1 MKKLIVAAMLVLGA
15 TSAFAGDSDALK
27 AVMKAKTYAE
37 AEALVKQNLGQF
49 ANDAEKAK
57 AYNKLVDLGMKVFN
71 EQQTIQQTNQL
82 MKKNDPVDENVM
94 NEGAYNALMNA
105 IECYKYDQLP
115 NAKGKVA
122 PKFNGNATRVW
133 GARQQLV
140 NAGQTAAQNNKE
152 ADVLKYWGTFLDTDN
167 EPLFASVDQKQ
178 KDSEKDYIGQVAL
191 FAARY
196 AYQAKDAARCEKYC
210 DIAMKSE
217 KEAKDALNLKLYVM
231 KDGLKTHED
240 SLAYVNKLKDI
251 FAKDETNEVVLD
263 GLKTREDSLNYVNK
277 LKGIFAQDETNE
289 VVLDGLN
296 SMYSSLKMEKEQAE
310 LLDNAIAK
318 NPNNFVALANK
329 GMMYIQKND
338 ADNAIKCLKQ
348 ALAAKEDNVVVLTY
362 LGACYNSKAG
372 NLQDPNGR
380 KVVYQEAIKVLDKAK
395 QLDPEKAQA
404 NWGYTRYQAYYGYYG
419 PNAAETKQAEAESK

>member
-37 AEALVKQNLGQF
+37 AEALLKQNLGQL

-57 AYNKLVDLGMKVFN
+57 AYNKLVDLSMKAYN
-71 EQQTIQQTNQL
+71 DQQSIMQTNQI
-82 MKKNDPVDENVM
+82 MKKNDPIDENAM

-122 PKFNGNATRVW
+122 PKFGSNAARVW
-133 GARQQLV
+133 AARVQLV
-140 NAGQTAAQNNKE
+140 NAGQTAAQNNK
-152 ADVLKYWGTFLDTDN
+152 ADEVLKYWGAFLDTDS
-167 EPLFASVDQKQ
+167 EPLFAGIDAKQ
-178 KDSEKDYIGQVAL
+178 KDGEKEYIGQVAL

-231 KDGLKTHED
+231 KDGLKTHAD
-240 SLAYVNKLKDI
+240 SLAYVD
-251 FAKDETNEVVLD
+251 
-263 GLKTREDSLNYVNK
+263 K
-277 LKGIFAQDETNE
+277 LKGLYAQDENND
-289 VVLDGLN
+289 VILDGLN
-296 SMYSSLKMEKEQAE
+296 SMYSSMKMEKEQEA
-310 LLDNAIAK
+310 LLNAAIAK
-318 NPNNFVALANK
+318 NPSNFVALANL

-338 ADNAIKCLKQ
+338 ADNAIKNLKL
-348 ALAAKEDNVVVLTY
+348 ALAAKPDNVTVLTY

-372 NLQDPNGR
+372 ALQDPNGR
-380 KVVYQEAIKVLDKAK
+380 KVVYKEAIKVLDKAK
-395 QLDPEKAQA
+395 ELDPEKAQA

-419 PNAAETKQAEAESK
+419 PTAAETKKAEEESK

>member
-37 AEALVKQNLGQF
+37 AEALLKQNLGQF

-57 AYNKLVDLGMKVFN
+57 AYNKLVDLGMKDFN
-71 EQQTIQQTNQL
+71 DQQSIQQTNQL

-140 NAGQTAAQNNKE
+140 NAGQTAAQNNK
-152 ADVLKYWGTFLDTDN
+152 ADEVLKYWGAFLDTDS
-167 EPLFASVDQKQ
+167 EPLFAAVDAKQ
-178 KDSEKDYIGQVAL
+178 KEAEKEYIGQVAL

-196 AYQAKDAARCEKYC
+196 AYQAKDAGRCEKYC
-210 DIAMKSE
+210 DIAMTSE

-231 KDGLKTHED
+231 KDGLKT
-240 SLAYVNKLKDI
+240 K
-251 FAKDETNEVVLD
+251 
-263 GLKTREDSLNYVNK
+263 EDSLNYVNK
-277 LKGIFAQDETNE
+277 LKDLYAKDPSNE
-289 VVLDGLN
+289 VMLDGLN
-296 SMYSSLKMEKEQAE
+296 SMYSALKMEKEQTE
-310 LLDNAIAK
+310 LLDAAIVK
-318 NPNNFVALANK
+318 DPKNFVALANK

-338 ADNAIKCLKQ
+338 ANNAIKCLKQ
-348 ALAAKEDNVVVLTY
+348 ALEAKPDNVVVMTY

-372 NLQDPNGR
+372 EIQAVQGR
-380 KVVYQEAIKVLDKAK
+380 KVVYQEAIKILDKAK
-395 QLDPEKAQA
+395 ELDPEKAQA

-419 PNAAETKQAEAESK
+419 PNAPETKKAEEESK

>member
-140 NAGQTAAQNNKE
+140 NAGQTAAQNNK
-152 ADVLKYWGTFLDTDN
+152 ADEVLKYWGAFLDTDS
-167 EPLFASVDQKQ
+167 EP
-178 KDSEKDYIGQVAL
+178 L

-210 DIAMKSE
+210 DIAMTSE

-231 KDGLKTHED
+231 KDGLKT
-240 SLAYVNKLKDI
+240 K
-251 FAKDETNEVVLD
+251 
-263 GLKTREDSLNYVNK
+263 EDSLNYVNK
-277 LKGIFAQDETNE
+277 LKDLYAKDPSND
-289 VVLDGLN
+289 VMLDGLN
-296 SMYSSLKMEKEQAE
+296 SMYSALKMEKEQTE
-310 LLDNAIAK
+310 LLDAAIAK
-318 NPNNFVALANK
+318 DPKNFVALANK

-338 ADNAIKCLKQ
+338 ANNAIKCLKQ
-348 ALAAKEDNVVVLTY
+348 ALEAKPDNVVVMTY

-372 NLQDPNGR
+372 EIQAVQGR
-380 KVVYQEAIKVLDKAK
+380 KVVYQEAIKILDKAK
-395 QLDPEKAQA
+395 ELDPEKAQA

-419 PNAAETKQAEAESK
+419 PNAPETKKAEEESK

>member
-1 MKKLIVAAMLVLGA
+1 MKKLIVAAMMVLGA

-37 AEALVKQNLGQF
+37 AEALLKQNLGQL

-57 AYNKLVDLGMKVFN
+57 AYNKLVDLGMKAYN
-71 EQQTIQQTNQL
+71 DQQSIMQTNQI
-82 MKKNDPVDENVM
+82 MKKNDPIDENAM
-94 NEGAYNALMNA
+94 NEGAYNALMSA

-122 PKFNGNATRVW
+122 PKFGGNAARVW
-133 GARQQLV
+133 SARVQLV
-140 NAGQTAAQNNKE
+140 NAGQTAAQNNK
-152 ADVLKYWGTFLDTDN
+152 ADEVLKYWGAFLDTDS
-167 EPLFASVDQKQ
+167 EPLFAGIDAKQ
-178 KDSEKDYIGQVAL
+178 KDGEKEYIGQVAL

-231 KDGLKTHED
+231 KDGLKTHAD
-240 SLAYVNKLKDI
+240 SLAYVD
-251 FAKDETNEVVLD
+251 
-263 GLKTREDSLNYVNK
+263 K
-277 LKGIFAQDETNE
+277 LKGLYAQDENNE
-289 VVLDGLN
+289 VILDGLN
-296 SMYSSLKMEKEQAE
+296 SMYSSMKMEKEQEA
-310 LLDNAIAK
+310 LLNAAIAK
-318 NPNNFVALANK
+318 NPSNFVALANL

-338 ADNAIKCLKQ
+338 ADNAIKNLKL
-348 ALAAKEDNVVVLTY
+348 ALAAKPDNVTVLTY

-372 NLQDPNGR
+372 ALQDPNGR
-380 KVVYQEAIKVLDKAK
+380 KVVYKEAVKVLDKAK
-395 QLDPEKAQA
+395 ELDPEKAQA

-419 PNAAETKQAEAESK
+419 PTAAETKKAEEESK

>member
-1 MKKLIVAAMLVLGA
+1 MKKLIVAAMMVLGA

-37 AEALVKQNLGQF
+37 AEALLKQNLGQL

-57 AYNKLVDLGMKVFN
+57 AYNKLVDLGMKAYN
-71 EQQTIQQTNQL
+71 DQQSIMQTNQI
-82 MKKNDPVDENVM
+82 MKKNDPIDENAM

-122 PKFNGNATRVW
+122 PKFGSNAARVW
-133 GARQQLV
+133 AARVQLV
-140 NAGQTAAQNNKE
+140 NAGQTAAQNNK
-152 ADVLKYWGTFLDTDN
+152 ADEVLKYWGAFLDTDS
-167 EPLFASVDQKQ
+167 EPLFAGIDAKQ
-178 KDSEKDYIGQVAL
+178 KDGEKEYIGQVAL

-231 KDGLKTHED
+231 KDGLKTHAD
-240 SLAYVNKLKDI
+240 SLAYVD
-251 FAKDETNEVVLD
+251 
-263 GLKTREDSLNYVNK
+263 K
-277 LKGIFAQDETNE
+277 LKGLYAQDENNE
-289 VVLDGLN
+289 VILDGLN
-296 SMYSSLKMEKEQAE
+296 SMYSSMKMEKEQEA
-310 LLDNAIAK
+310 LLNAAIAK
-318 NPNNFVALANK
+318 NPSNFVALANL

-338 ADNAIKCLKQ
+338 ADNAIKNLKL
-348 ALAAKEDNVVVLTY
+348 ALAAKPDNVTVLTY

-372 NLQDPNGR
+372 ALQDPNGR
-380 KVVYQEAIKVLDKAK
+380 KVVYKEAVKVLDKAK
-395 QLDPEKAQA
+395 ELDPEKAQA

-419 PNAAETKQAEAESK
+419 PTAAETKKAEAESK

>member
-122 PKFNGNATRVW
+122 PKYNGNATRVW

-140 NAGQTAAQNNKE
+140 NAGQTAAQNNK
-152 ADVLKYWGTFLDTDN
+152 ADEVLKYWGAFLDTDS
-167 EPLFASVDQKQ
+167 EPLFASVDAKQ
-178 KDSEKDYIGQVAL
+178 KEAEKEYIGQVAL

-210 DIAMKSE
+210 DIAMTSE

-231 KDGLKTHED
+231 KDGLKTKED
-240 SLAYVNKLKDI
+240 SLTYVNKLKDLY
-251 FAKDETNEVVLD
+251 AKDPSNDVM
-263 GLKTREDSLNYVNK
+263 
-277 LKGIFAQDETNE
+277 
-289 VVLDGLN
+289 LDGLN
-296 SMYSSLKMEKEQAE
+296 SMYSALKMEKEQTE
-310 LLDNAIAK
+310 LLDAAIAK
-318 NPNNFVALANK
+318 DPKNFVALANK

-338 ADNAIKCLKQ
+338 ANNAIKCLKQ
-348 ALAAKEDNVVVLTY
+348 ALEAKPDNVVVMTY

-372 NLQDPNGR
+372 EIQAVQGR
-380 KVVYQEAIKVLDKAK
+380 KVVYQEAIKILDKAK
-395 QLDPEKAQA
+395 ELDPEKAQA

-419 PNAAETKQAEAESK
+419 PNAPETKKAEEESK

>member
-1 MKKLIVAAMLVLGA
+1 MKKLIVAAMMVLGA

-37 AEALVKQNLGQF
+37 AEALLKQNLGQL

-57 AYNKLVDLGMKVFN
+57 AYNKLVDLGMKAYN
-71 EQQTIQQTNQL
+71 DQQSIMQTNQI
-82 MKKNDPVDENVM
+82 MKKNDPIDENAM

-122 PKFNGNATRVW
+122 PKFGSNAARVW
-133 GARQQLV
+133 AARVQLV
-140 NAGQTAAQNNKE
+140 NAGQTAAQNNK
-152 ADVLKYWGTFLDTDN
+152 ADEVLKYWGAFLDTDS
-167 EPLFASVDQKQ
+167 EPLFAGIDAKQ
-178 KDSEKDYIGQVAL
+178 KDGEKEYIGQVAL

-231 KDGLKTHED
+231 KDGLKTHAD
-240 SLAYVNKLKDI
+240 SLTYVDKLKGLY
-251 FAKDETNEVVLD
+251 AKDENNDV
-263 GLKTREDSLNYVNK
+263 
-277 LKGIFAQDETNE
+277 I
-289 VVLDGLN
+289 LDGLN
-296 SMYSSLKMEKEQAE
+296 SMYSSMKMEKEQEA
-310 LLDNAIAK
+310 LLNAAIAK
-318 NPNNFVALANK
+318 NPSNFVALANL

-338 ADNAIKCLKQ
+338 ADNAIKNLKL
-348 ALAAKEDNVVVLTY
+348 ALAAKPDNVTVLTY

-372 NLQDPNGR
+372 ALQDPNGR
-380 KVVYQEAIKVLDKAK
+380 KVVYKEAVKVLDKAK
-395 QLDPEKAQA
+395 ELDPEKAQA

-419 PNAAETKQAEAESK
+419 PTAAETKKAEEESK

>member
-140 NAGQTAAQNNKE
+140 NAGQTAAQNNK
-152 ADVLKYWGTFLDTDN
+152 ADEVLKYWGAFLDTDS
-167 EPLFASVDQKQ
+167 EPLFASVDAKQ
-178 KDSEKDYIGQVAL
+178 KEAEKEYIGQVAL

-210 DIAMKSE
+210 DIAMTSE

-231 KDGLKTHED
+231 KDGLKT
-240 SLAYVNKLKDI
+240 K
-251 FAKDETNEVVLD
+251 
-263 GLKTREDSLNYVNK
+263 EDSLNYVNK
-277 LKGIFAQDETNE
+277 LKDLYAKDPSND
-289 VVLDGLN
+289 VMLDGLN
-296 SMYSSLKMEKEQAE
+296 AMYSSMKMEKEQME
-310 LLDNAIAK
+310 LLDGAIAK
-318 NPNNFVALANK
+318 NPKNFVALANK

-338 ADNAIKCLKQ
+338 ANNAIKCLKQ
-348 ALAAKEDNVVVLTY
+348 ALEAKPDNVVVMTY

-372 NLQDPNGR
+372 EIQAVQGR
-380 KVVYQEAIKVLDKAK
+380 KVVYQEAIKILDKAK
-395 QLDPEKAQA
+395 ELDPEKAQA

-419 PNAAETKQAEAESK
+419 PNAPETKKAEEESK

>member
-1 MKKLIVAAMLVLGA
+1 MKKLIVAAMMVLGA

-37 AEALVKQNLGQF
+37 AEALLKQNLGQL

-57 AYNKLVDLGMKVFN
+57 AYNKLVDLGMKAYN
-71 EQQTIQQTNQL
+71 DQQSIIQTNQI
-82 MKKNDPVDENVM
+82 MKKNDPIDENAM
-94 NEGAYNALMNA
+94 NEGAYNALMSA

-122 PKFNGNATRVW
+122 PKFGGNAARVW
-133 GARQQLV
+133 SARVQLV
-140 NAGQTAAQNNKE
+140 NAGQTAAQNNK
-152 ADVLKYWGTFLDTDN
+152 ADEVLKYWGAFLDTDS
-167 EPLFASVDQKQ
+167 EPLFASIDAKQ
-178 KDSEKDYIGQVAL
+178 KDGEKEYIGQVAL

-231 KDGLKTHED
+231 KDGLKTHAD
-240 SLAYVNKLKDI
+240 SMAYVDKLK
-251 FAKDETNEVVLD
+251 AL
-263 GLKTREDSLNYVNK
+263 Y
-277 LKGIFAQDETNE
+277 AQDENNE
-289 VVLDGLN
+289 VILDGLN
-296 SMYSSLKMEKEQAE
+296 SMYSSMKMEKEQEA
-310 LLDNAIAK
+310 LLNAAIAK
-318 NPNNFVALANK
+318 NPSNFVALANL

-338 ADNAIKCLKQ
+338 AENAIKNLKQ
-348 ALAAKEDNVVVLTY
+348 ALAAMPDNVTVLTY

-372 NLQDPNGR
+372 ALQDPNGR
-380 KVVYQEAIKVLDKAK
+380 KVVYKEAIKVLDKAK
-395 QLDPEKAQA
+395 ELDPEKAQA

-419 PNAAETKQAEAESK
+419 PTAAETKKAEEESK

>member
-140 NAGQTAAQNNKE
+140 NAGQTAAQNNK
-152 ADVLKYWGTFLDTDN
+152 ADEVLKYWGAFLDTDS
-167 EPLFASVDQKQ
+167 EPLFASVDAKQ
-178 KDSEKDYIGQVAL
+178 KEAEKEYIGQVAL

-210 DIAMKSE
+210 DIAMTSE

-231 KDGLKTHED
+231 KDGLKT
-240 SLAYVNKLKDI
+240 K
-251 FAKDETNEVVLD
+251 
-263 GLKTREDSLNYVNK
+263 EDSLNYVNK
-277 LKGIFAQDETNE
+277 LKDLYAKDPSNE
-289 VVLDGLN
+289 VMLDGLN
-296 SMYSSLKMEKEQAE
+296 SMYSALKMEKEQTE
-310 LLDNAIAK
+310 LLDAAIAK
-318 NPNNFVALANK
+318 DPKNFVALANK

-338 ADNAIKCLKQ
+338 ANNAIKCLKQ
-348 ALAAKEDNVVVLTY
+348 ALEAKPDNVVVMTY

-372 NLQDPNGR
+372 EIQAVQGR
-380 KVVYQEAIKVLDKAK
+380 KVVYQEAIKILDKAK
-395 QLDPEKAQA
+395 ELDPNKAQA

-419 PNAAETKQAEAESK
+419 PNAPETKKAEEESK

>member
-57 AYNKLVDLGMKVFN
+57 AYNKLVDLGMKDFN
-71 EQQTIQQTNQL
+71 DQQSIQQTNQF

-140 NAGQTAAQNNKE
+140 NAGQTAAQNNK
-152 ADVLKYWGTFLDTDN
+152 ADEVLKYWGAFLDTDS
-167 EPLFASVDQKQ
+167 EPLFAAVDAKQ
-178 KDSEKDYIGQVAL
+178 KEAEKEYIGQVAL

-210 DIAMKSE
+210 DIAMTSE

-231 KDGLKTHED
+231 KDGLKT
-240 SLAYVNKLKDI
+240 K
-251 FAKDETNEVVLD
+251 
-263 GLKTREDSLNYVNK
+263 EDSLNYVNK
-277 LKGIFAQDETNE
+277 LKDLYAKDPSNE
-289 VVLDGLN
+289 VMLDGLN
-296 SMYSSLKMEKEQAE
+296 SMYSALKMEKEQME
-310 LLDNAIAK
+310 LLDAAIAK
-318 NPNNFVALANK
+318 DPKNFVALANK

-338 ADNAIKCLKQ
+338 ANNAIKCLKQ
-348 ALAAKEDNVVVLTY
+348 ALEAKPDNVVVMTY

-372 NLQDPNGR
+372 EIQAVQGR
-380 KVVYQEAIKVLDKAK
+380 KVVYQEAIKILDKAK
-395 QLDPEKAQA
+395 ELDPEKAQA

-419 PNAAETKQAEAESK
+419 PNAPETKKAEEESK

>member
-1 MKKLIVAAMLVLGA
+1 MLVLGA

-37 AEALVKQNLGQF
+37 AEALLKQNLGQL

-57 AYNKLVDLGMKVFN
+57 AYNKLVDLSMKAYN
-71 EQQTIQQTNQL
+71 DQQSIMQTNQI
-82 MKKNDPVDENVM
+82 MKKNDPIDENAM

-122 PKFNGNATRVW
+122 PKFGSNAARVW
-133 GARQQLV
+133 AARVQLV
-140 NAGQTAAQNNKE
+140 NAGQTAAQNNK
-152 ADVLKYWGTFLDTDN
+152 ADEVLKYWGAFLDTDS
-167 EPLFASVDQKQ
+167 EPLFASIDAKQ
-178 KDSEKDYIGQVAL
+178 KDGEKEYIGQVAL

-231 KDGLKTHED
+231 KDGLKTHAD
-240 SLAYVNKLKDI
+240 SLAYVD
-251 FAKDETNEVVLD
+251 
-263 GLKTREDSLNYVNK
+263 K
-277 LKGIFAQDETNE
+277 LKGLYAQDENNE
-289 VVLDGLN
+289 VILDGLN
-296 SMYSSLKMEKEQAE
+296 SMYSSMKMEKEQEA
-310 LLDNAIAK
+310 LLNAAIAK
-318 NPNNFVALANK
+318 NPSNFVALANL

-338 ADNAIKCLKQ
+338 ADNAIKNLKL
-348 ALAAKEDNVVVLTY
+348 ALAAKPDNVTVLTY

-372 NLQDPNGR
+372 ALQDPNGR
-380 KVVYQEAIKVLDKAK
+380 KVVYKEAVKVLDKAK
-395 QLDPEKAQA
+395 ELDPEKAQA

-419 PNAAETKQAEAESK
+419 PTAAETKKAEEESK

>member
-1 MKKLIVAAMLVLGA
+1 MKKLIVAAMMVLGA

-37 AEALVKQNLGQF
+37 AEALLKQNLGQL

-57 AYNKLVDLGMKVFN
+57 AYNKLVDLGMKAYN
-71 EQQTIQQTNQL
+71 DQQSIMQTNQI
-82 MKKNDPVDENVM
+82 MKKNDPIDENAM

-122 PKFNGNATRVW
+122 PKFGSNAARVW
-133 GARQQLV
+133 AARVQLV
-140 NAGQTAAQNNKE
+140 NAGQTAAQNNK
-152 ADVLKYWGTFLDTDN
+152 ADEVLKYWGAFLDTDS
-167 EPLFASVDQKQ
+167 EPLFASIDAKQ
-178 KDSEKDYIGQVAL
+178 KDGEKEYIGQVAL

-231 KDGLKTHED
+231 KDGLKTHAD
-240 SLAYVNKLKDI
+240 SLAYVD
-251 FAKDETNEVVLD
+251 
-263 GLKTREDSLNYVNK
+263 K
-277 LKGIFAQDETNE
+277 LKGLYAQDENNE
-289 VVLDGLN
+289 VILDGLN
-296 SMYSSLKMEKEQAE
+296 SMFSSLKMEKEQEA
-310 LLDNAIAK
+310 LLNAAIAK
-318 NPNNFVALANK
+318 NPSNFVALANL

-338 ADNAIKCLKQ
+338 ADNAIKNLKL
-348 ALAAKEDNVVVLTY
+348 ALAAKPDNVTVLTY

-372 NLQDPNGR
+372 ALQDPNGR
-380 KVVYQEAIKVLDKAK
+380 KVVYKEAVKVLDKAK
-395 QLDPEKAQA
+395 ELDPEKAQA

-419 PNAAETKQAEAESK
+419 PTAAETKKAEEESK

>member
-1 MKKLIVAAMLVLGA
+1 MKKLIVAAMMVLGA

-37 AEALVKQNLGQF
+37 AEALLKQNLGQL

-57 AYNKLVDLGMKVFN
+57 AYNKLVDLGMKAYN
-71 EQQTIQQTNQL
+71 DQQSIMQTNQI
-82 MKKNDPVDENVM
+82 MKKNDPIDENAM

-122 PKFNGNATRVW
+122 PKFGSNAARVW
-133 GARQQLV
+133 AARVQLV
-140 NAGQTAAQNNKE
+140 NAGQTAAQNNK
-152 ADVLKYWGTFLDTDN
+152 ADEVLKYWGAFLDTDS
-167 EPLFASVDQKQ
+167 EPLFAGIDAKQ
-178 KDSEKDYIGQVAL
+178 KDGEKEYIGQVAL

-231 KDGLKTHED
+231 KDGLKTHAD
-240 SLAYVNKLKDI
+240 SLAYVD
-251 FAKDETNEVVLD
+251 
-263 GLKTREDSLNYVNK
+263 K
-277 LKGIFAQDETNE
+277 LKGLYAQDENNE
-289 VVLDGLN
+289 VILDGLN
-296 SMYSSLKMEKEQAE
+296 SMYSSMKMEKEQEA
-310 LLDNAIAK
+310 LLNAAIAK
-318 NPNNFVALANK
+318 NPSNFVALANL

-338 ADNAIKCLKQ
+338 ADNAIKNLKL
-348 ALAAKEDNVVVLTY
+348 ALAAKPDNVTVLTY

-372 NLQDPNGR
+372 ALQDPNGR

-395 QLDPEKAQA
+395 ELDPEKAQA

-419 PNAAETKQAEAESK
+419 PTAAETKKAEAESK

>member
-37 AEALVKQNLGQF
+37 AEALLKQNLGQL

-57 AYNKLVDLGMKVFN
+57 AYNKLVDLGMKAYN
-71 EQQTIQQTNQL
+71 DQQSIMQTNQI
-82 MKKNDPVDENVM
+82 MKKNDPIDENAM

-122 PKFNGNATRVW
+122 PKFGSNASRVW
-133 GARQQLV
+133 AARVQLV
-140 NAGQTAAQNNKE
+140 NAGQTAAQNNK
-152 ADVLKYWGTFLDTDN
+152 ADEVLKYWGAFLDTDS
-167 EPLFASVDQKQ
+167 EPLFAGIYAKQ
-178 KDSEKDYIGQVAL
+178 KDGEKEYIGQVAL

-231 KDGLKTHED
+231 KDGLKTHAD
-240 SLAYVNKLKDI
+240 SLAYVD
-251 FAKDETNEVVLD
+251 
-263 GLKTREDSLNYVNK
+263 K
-277 LKGIFAQDETNE
+277 LKGLYAQDENND
-289 VVLDGLN
+289 VILDGLN
-296 SMYSSLKMEKEQAE
+296 SMYSSMKMEKEQEA
-310 LLDNAIAK
+310 LLNAAIAK
-318 NPNNFVALANK
+318 NPSNFVALANL

-338 ADNAIKCLKQ
+338 ADNAIKNLKL
-348 ALAAKEDNVVVLTY
+348 ALAAKPDNVTVLTY

-372 NLQDPNGR
+372 ALQDPNGR
-380 KVVYQEAIKVLDKAK
+380 KVVYKEAVKVLDKAK
-395 QLDPEKAQA
+395 ELDPEKAQA
-404 NWGYTRYQAYYGYYG
+404 NWGYTRYQAYYGFYG
-419 PNAAETKQAEAESK
+419 PTAAETKKAEEESK

>member
-37 AEALVKQNLGQF
+37 AEALLKQNLGQF

-57 AYNKLVDLGMKVFN
+57 AYNKLVDLGMKDFN
-71 EQQTIQQTNQL
+71 DQQSIQQTNQL
-82 MKKNDPVDENVM
+82 MKKNDPVDENAM

-122 PKFNGNATRVW
+122 PKFNGNASRVW

-140 NAGQTAAQNNKE
+140 NAGQTAAQNNK
-152 ADVLKYWGTFLDTDN
+152 ADEVLKYWGAFLDTDS
-167 EPLFASVDQKQ
+167 EPLFAAVDAKQ
-178 KDSEKDYIGQVAL
+178 KEAEKEYIGQVAL

-210 DIAMKSE
+210 DIAMTSE

-231 KDGLKTHED
+231 KDGLKT
-240 SLAYVNKLKDI
+240 K
-251 FAKDETNEVVLD
+251 
-263 GLKTREDSLNYVNK
+263 EDSLNYVNK
-277 LKGIFAQDETNE
+277 LKDLYAKDPSNE
-289 VVLDGLN
+289 VMLDGLN
-296 SMYSSLKMEKEQAE
+296 SMYSALKMEKEQTE
-310 LLDNAIAK
+310 LLDAAIAK
-318 NPNNFVALANK
+318 DPKNFVALANK

-338 ADNAIKCLKQ
+338 ANNAIKCLKQ
-348 ALAAKEDNVVVLTY
+348 ALEAKPDNVVVMTY

-372 NLQDPNGR
+372 EIQAVQGR
-380 KVVYQEAIKVLDKAK
+380 KVVYQEAIKILDKAK
-395 QLDPEKAQA
+395 ELDPEKAQA

-419 PNAAETKQAEAESK
+419 PNAPETKKAEEESK